1 MPNIKLAVKQFCSI
15 ISEHRLTYDEIRLVS
30 KLARAKLEISK
41 PRTKQNVPE
50 LVPEIQLNQFFEY
63 LQNQDNT
70 RDVVALK
77 LMFYTGLRNAELC
90 NLEITNIDLMKRQ
103 LYVFEGKGK
112 KSRYV
117 PFPEQFG
124 LVLKMYI
131 DGLDNRQRY
140 LFETNRKQKLTTRR
154 LQQLVQE
161 HIIASELDIRLYPH
175 LLRHHMLTHLTRE
188 GMSDSQIQLISGH
201 SSKKSLEVYQHLA
214 LPDVVEDYQKA
225 MRGVK

>member
-1 MPNIKLAVKQFCSI
+1 MPNIKLATKQFCTI

-30 KLARAKLEISK
+30 KLARAKLEIQR
-41 PRTKQNVPE
+41 PRKVQNVPE
-50 LVPEIQLNQFFEY
+50 LVTESELTKFFEY
-63 LQNQDNT
+63 LENQDNT

-90 NLEITNIDLMKRQ
+90 NLEIANIDLMQRQ
-103 LYVFEGKGK
+103 LYVHEGKGK
-112 KSRYV
+112 KSRYI

-131 DGLDNRQRY
+131 DGLDDRQRY

-154 LQQLVQE
+154 LQQMVQE
-161 HIIASELDIRLYPH
+161 HVGASGLEIRLYPH
-175 LLRHHMLTHLTRE
+175 LLRHHMLTHLTKY